1 MLGGG
6 TGMEEGGP
14 AWDALTEGP
23 PCGRHF
29 PGPLHPSPQTK
40 RLKTTQMYSFKTP
53 ETKVQNQGVS

>member
-1 MLGGG
+1 
-6 TGMEEGGP
+6 MEEGGP